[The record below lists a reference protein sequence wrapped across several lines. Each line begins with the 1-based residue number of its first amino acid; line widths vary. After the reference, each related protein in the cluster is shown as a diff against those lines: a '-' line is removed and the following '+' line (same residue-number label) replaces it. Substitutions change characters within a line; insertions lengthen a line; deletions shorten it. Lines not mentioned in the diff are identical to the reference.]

1 MKLQLSAALA
11 ALIVVDGASS
21 PYSVT
26 PSFTTKQL
34 FDATVHF
41 WDSWVAPENQAQC
54 NSVNSTLFAANV
66 VGQVDITQ
74 VFTGQELNTE
84 YIFCLFSNSTP
95 TPDFVSI
102 IGIPTNYTIT
112 HFAANDYIVSVALI
126 ANFDL
131 PIIGTSL
138 PVEVDA
144 FMTFDSDL
152 KVTQYDIT
160 ARRFDHFFDTLITA
174 AQPLLGTHDAAS
186 TVALVGHL
194 LDTGI
199 CSTAATFCKGN
210 NQQYS
215 SNEECLKFLQGV
227 RVGTSYE
234 LGMNTKLCRMVHS
247 KMVPLR
253 PDVHCPHIGPTGG
266 HFCVDGLT
274 YAEQVLQPIYN
285 IPMVPAG
292 LSQG

>member
-1 MKLQLSAALA
+1 MLA
-11 ALIVVDGASS
+11 

-26 PSFTTKQL
+26 PKFTTDQL
-34 FDATVHF
+34 FNATVNF
-41 WDSWVAPENQAQC
+41 WDSWVAPGNQAQC
-54 NSVNSTLFAANV
+54 DSINSTLFSTNV
-66 VGQVDITQ
+66 VGQVDITE

-102 IGIPTNYTIT
+102 IGIPTNYTII
-112 HFAANDYIVSVALI
+112 HFAANDYIVSVNLI
-126 ANFDL
+126 ANFEL
-131 PIIGTSL
+131 AIIGTSL

-144 FMTFDSDL
+144 FMTFDSDF
-152 KVTQYDIT
+152 KVTQYDFT
-160 ARRFDHFFDTLITA
+160 ARRFDRFFDTLIA
-174 AQPLLGTHDAAS
+174 DAQPLLHTTDAAS
-186 TVALVGHL
+186 TEALVGEL

-199 CSTAATFCKGN
+199 CSTSTAFCNGT

-215 SNEECLKFLQGV
+215 SQDECLQFLQGV
-227 RVGTSYE
+227 RLGASYE
-234 LGMNTKLCRMVHS
+234 LGMNTKLCRMVHA

-285 IPMVPAG
+285 IPMIPAG
-292 LSQG
+292 LNQGEASLHSA